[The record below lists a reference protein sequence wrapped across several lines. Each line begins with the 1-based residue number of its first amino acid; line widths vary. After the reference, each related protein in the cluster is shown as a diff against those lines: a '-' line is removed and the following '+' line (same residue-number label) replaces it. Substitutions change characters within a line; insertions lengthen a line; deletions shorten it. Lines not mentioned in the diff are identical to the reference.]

1 MTLSD
6 GSAEEYD
13 TVLAAVG
20 RYADTEKLGLAN
32 AGVAINPKN
41 GKLPCK
47 FEQTNVPHVY
57 GIGDIV
63 DGEAELTPVAIQV
76 RTKRKTGGGVRAARR
91 AEQAAQR
98 APCAPQSAQRFRRAP
113 CAFADHTFTVVPPPP
128 LYLLPSLT
136 LASRSPRE
144 DHLM

>member
-76 RTKRKTGGGVRAARR
+76 RTKRKTGGGVRFAARSRLRRERR
-91 AEQAAQR
+91 AL
-98 APCAPQSAQRFRRAP
+98 RRAP
-113 CAFADHTFTVVPPPP
+113 SAFAERPALSQIT
-128 LYLLPSLT
+128 LLQSFLLLLCIFFPRSPSLHG
-136 LASRSPRE
+136 ARE
-144 DHLM
+144 RIT